1 LVEFRADD
9 FLQFRGSLP
18 MASDLN
24 HETPSP
30 TDRFQGP
37 RETAFAMLA
46 DPTLIL
52 DEDGTIRFASDSLF
66 PALGWQPIE
75 LIGERADCL
84 FADYYG
90 EQFDQHIRGLTWE
103 EGGGIQ
109 KSLLELEAKRKNGT
123 TYACEVSISHGMSA
137 ESSKMVTI
145 ALRDITTSRI
155 REKQFNLGFHLF
167 TAGPVVIFHWSLE
180 EGWPVEFVSQNV
192 DTLLGYTARDFI
204 SRQVLYADI
213 IHPEDRSR
221 LREKKN
227 RSIQSGIKRFE
238 QDYRIV
244 RADGEVR
251 WLYDFTILSRQG
263 DGPPHCAGYVLDIT
277 DIMLGVEKLRDY
289 SDALV
294 EANASLV
301 AAKAQAEAAT
311 KAKSDFL
318 ANMSHEIRTPMTAI
332 LGYTD
337 VLEPLLGDGQGGDM
351 LGIIRSNGKYLLE
364 LINDILD
371 LAKIEAGKLVL
382 SISRVSPV
390 DVVEQVLKLMQVR
403 AQEKNLDFS
412 VEFMGKIP
420 ETIAGDAIRLRQIL
434 INIVGNAI
442 KFTDSGHVKIRVH
455 LSDECDSRPMIL
467 FEVEDTGV
475 GMNEVAI
482 TRLFQP
488 FVQANTS
495 ATREFGG
502 TGLGLSITMR
512 LTRLMEGG
520 ISVRSK
526 RGEGSVFT
534 VSISAGSLKDVPMHV
549 FSESSQLPTALTPA
563 LSEEQTTPAKR
574 VPTRQCVQNDIMA
587 GVTILLAEDNSVN
600 RRLIHVI
607 LESAG
612 ATVTEVDNG
621 QSACELAL
629 SAWRKGDPY
638 DVVLMDVQMPILD
651 GLSATRK
658 IRDDGYKGKIIALT
672 AHAMES
678 DKGRCLDA
686 GCDSYCTKPID
697 RELLFKEI
705 LA

>member
-1 LVEFRADD
+1 
-9 FLQFRGSLP
+9 
-18 MASDLN
+18 
-24 HETPSP
+24 
-30 TDRFQGP
+30 
-37 RETAFAMLA
+37 
-46 DPTLIL
+46 
-52 DEDGTIRFASDSLF
+52 
-66 PALGWQPIE
+66 
-75 LIGERADCL
+75 
-84 FADYYG
+84 
-90 EQFDQHIRGLTWE
+90 
-103 EGGGIQ
+103 
-109 KSLLELEAKRKNGT
+109 
-123 TYACEVSISHGMSA
+123 
-137 ESSKMVTI
+137 
-145 ALRDITTSRI
+145 
-155 REKQFNLGFHLF
+155 
-167 TAGPVVIFHWSLE
+167 
-180 EGWPVEFVSQNV
+180 
-192 DTLLGYTARDFI
+192 
-204 SRQVLYADI
+204 
-213 IHPEDRSR
+213 
-221 LREKKN
+221 
-227 RSIQSGIKRFE
+227 
-238 QDYRIV
+238 
-244 RADGEVR
+244 
-251 WLYDFTILSRQG
+251 
-263 DGPPHCAGYVLDIT
+263 
-277 DIMLGVEKLRDY
+277 
-289 SDALV
+289 
-294 EANASLV
+294 
-301 AAKAQAEAAT
+301 
-311 KAKSDFL
+311 
-318 ANMSHEIRTPMTAI
+318 
-332 LGYTD
+332 
-337 VLEPLLGDGQGGDM
+337 
-351 LGIIRSNGKYLLE
+351 
-364 LINDILD
+364 
-371 LAKIEAGKLVL
+371 
-382 SISRVSPV
+382 
-390 DVVEQVLKLMQVR
+390 
-403 AQEKNLDFS
+403 
-412 VEFMGKIP
+412 
-420 ETIAGDAIRLRQIL
+420 
-434 INIVGNAI
+434 
-442 KFTDSGHVKIRVH
+442 
-455 LSDECDSRPMIL
+455 
-467 FEVEDTGV
+467 
-475 GMNEVAI
+475 VAI

-563 LSEEQTTPAKR
+563 LSEEQATPAKR
-574 VPTRQCVQNDIMA
+574 VPTRQRVQNDIMA